1 MLFCRYACPVD
12 DGQDV
17 NVTHNTHPNTHPTHE
32 PHTTTTH
39 SNHHHTNPTHN
50 PCPTYRPDPNGNF
63 ENCQCLVDD
72 QVAISKKTI
81 IITGASLFVILILC
95 MVISMYCTLL
105 CMAKKETPPKPK
117 RVNVY
122 TVETDKKQL
131 LA

>member
-1 MLFCRYACPVD
+1 M
-12 DGQDV
+12 
-17 NVTHNTHPNTHPTHE
+17 
-32 PHTTTTH
+32 
-39 SNHHHTNPTHN
+39 
-50 PCPTYRPDPNGNF
+50 
-63 ENCQCLVDD
+63 DD

-105 CMAKKETPPKPK
+105 FMAKKETPPKPK